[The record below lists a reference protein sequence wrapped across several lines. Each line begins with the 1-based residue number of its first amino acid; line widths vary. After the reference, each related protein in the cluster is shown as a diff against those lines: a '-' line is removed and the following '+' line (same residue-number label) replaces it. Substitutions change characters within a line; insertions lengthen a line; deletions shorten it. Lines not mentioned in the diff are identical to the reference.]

1 MENTKMTLELRPLHE
16 GAYTQIK
23 LSGPVVTTPSARDLR
38 RLLAILAFWH
48 GGAVHVVL
56 SVAGTNEEIC
66 WGELWDDVMR
76 AVPRHHAEI
85 RWHIRGVTV
94 AANIGHER

>member
-1 MENTKMTLELRPLHE
+1 MTDTTMTLELRPLHE

-66 WGELWDDVMR
+66 WGELWDDVLR

-85 RWHIRGVTV
+85 RWDIRGVT
-94 AANIGHER
+94 AAAPIGHER